1 MSTRLTSLP
10 RRQFGIVAAAALG
23 TAWPAVVG
31 CRPTTSAWME
41 ETRREILQEDQPVQ
55 ADSLGAVYASLE
67 PGSEVVLVA
76 RIFSSLGDP
85 FDRSNAAF
93 NVIELPKPG
102 HDHDD
107 PGDCPFCKREMEK
120 AATAIVQ
127 IVDGQGEVLRVSA
140 DKLLGLKKNQDVV
153 VTGVATLVGE
163 VMLVNARAIHVLS
176 AEAALEFAT
185 RIHS

>member
-1 MSTRLTSLP
+1 
-10 RRQFGIVAAAALG
+10 
-23 TAWPAVVG
+23 
-31 CRPTTSAWME
+31 ME
-41 ETRREILQEDQPVQ
+41 ETRQKILQPEQPIQ
-55 ADSLGAVYASLE
+55 ADSLAAAYAALQ

-85 FDRSNAAF
+85 FDRTHAAF

-107 PGDCPFCKREMEK
+107 PGDCPFCKREMEN

-127 IVDGQGEVLRVSA
+127 IVDEQGEVLQVSA

-176 AEAALEFAT
+176 AEAALAFAS

>member
-1 MSTRLTSLP
+1 MRKCLPSMP
-10 RRQFGIVAAAALG
+10 RRHFGMVAAAALG
-23 TAWPAVVG
+23 TALPVVVG
-31 CRPTTSAWME
+31 CRPPASALME
-41 ETRREILQEDQPVQ
+41 EARQKFLQPEAPIE
-55 ADSLGAVYASLE
+55 AESLAATYAALQ

-107 PGDCPFCKREMEK
+107 PGDCPFCKREMEN

-127 IVDGQGEVLRVSA
+127 IVDEQGEVLQVSA

-163 VMLVNARAIHVLS
+163 VMLVNARAIHILS
-176 AEAALEFAT
+176 AEAALAFAT
-185 RIHS
+185 RFHS